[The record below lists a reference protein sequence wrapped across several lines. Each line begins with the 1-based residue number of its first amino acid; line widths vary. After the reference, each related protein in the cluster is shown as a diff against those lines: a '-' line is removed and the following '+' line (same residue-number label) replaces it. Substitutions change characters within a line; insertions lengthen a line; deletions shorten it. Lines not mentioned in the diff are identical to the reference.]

1 MKAEYTIKI
10 GDVYYKAGQEI
21 PDIRDSEIKEDK
33 AVTVSAEPPISP
45 IVEEEKPEPVV
56 AQKPAKRSYNRR
68 K

>member
-10 GDVYYKAGQEI
+10 GDVYYRAGEEI
-21 PDIRDSEIKEDK
+21 PDNVDSEIKEDK
-33 AVTVSAEPPISP
+33 AVAAPAEPPVSVI
-45 IVEEEKPEPVV
+45 EEEKADPVI